1 MRSSRAVNGLM
12 AVVVGVCLVLSSIN
26 MALAQATI
34 LHSFNGSDE
43 NDGNEPVGPVAFDAG
58 GNLYGTTF
66 NGGTTGWGTIFKLTP
81 GASGWSETIFFNF
94 NGQEAAWP
102 TSPLTFDSVGDVY
115 GSTFFGGLLNDGTV
129 FEINSTGGEF
139 TALHDFGPLAH
150 DGTNP
155 RSGVIFDKLGNAYGT
170 STGGGKYGN
179 GTVFQLSPI
188 AGGGWKEKILHSFN
202 DTDGWQP
209 SPGLVIDD
217 AGNLY
222 GTTGFG
228 GSSSACDSGCG
239 VVYEVSPNGDGEF
252 SEKVLF
258 NFNNKN
264 GANPF
269 TALTIDGEGNLYGMT
284 SAGGPYNWGG
294 VFELSH
300 KSGTWKMKV
309 LHNFNS
315 NGVDGNSPFGVLARD
330 SAGNLYGATGYGGAY
345 GVGTVFELSPQKG
358 GLWQETILYN
368 FNSAGGGGYSP
379 GSGPVLDHAG
389 NLYGTTENGGT
400 YGGGTVYEIMR

>member
-1 MRSSRAVNGLM
+1 MRSRRVVTGLI
-12 AVVVGVCLVLSSIN
+12 AVVVGICLGFSSIN
-26 MALAQATI
+26 KAEAQATV
-34 LHSFNGSDE
+34 LHSFNGNSE
-43 NDGNEPVGPVAFDAG
+43 NDGNEPVGPVVFDSL

-66 NGGTTGWGTIFKLTP
+66 NGGTTGWGTVFKLTP
-81 GASGWSETIFFNF
+81 AAGGWSESIFFNF

-102 TSPLTFDSVGDVY
+102 TSPLTFDSSGNIY
-115 GSTFFGGLLNDGTV
+115 GSTFFGGFLNDGAA
-129 FEINSTGGEF
+129 FKISLTGSEF
-139 TALHDFGPLAH
+139 TGLHDFGPRAH

-170 STGGGKYGN
+170 TTGGGKYGN

-188 AGGGWKEKILHSFN
+188 TGGGWKEEILHSF
-202 DTDGWQP
+202 DDADGWQP
-209 SPGLVIDD
+209 SPGLVMDD

-239 VVYEVSPNGDGEF
+239 VVYEISPKSEGGW
-252 SEKVLF
+252 SEKVVF
-258 NFNNKN
+258 NFNNTN

-269 TALTIDGEGNLYGMT
+269 TALTIDADGNLYGMT
-284 SAGGPYNWGG
+284 SAGGLYNWGG

-300 KSGTWKMKV
+300 KTVAWKMKI

-330 SAGNLYGATGYGGAY
+330 SAGNLFGATGYGGAY

-368 FNSAGGGGYSP
+368 FNSDGGGGYSP
-379 GSGPVLDHAG
+379 GSGPVLDSAG
-389 NLYGTTENGGT
+389 NLYGTTENGGS
-400 YGGGTVYEIMR
+400 YGGGTVYEIVR